1 MLLSFFQWM
10 GDSALAKLI
19 LSAAWYSPILQGI
32 HLLSLATFAGAVVIV
47 DLRLIGAGVKSRTP
61 REIER
66 EAMPWLKGAFLMLVI
81 TGIPQVFSLAMKEY
95 YSPYF
100 WYKMAGIAIGFI
112 FMFTLRRNIVN
123 AGDDANPIAAKAVGL
138 FSMALWTTVAVNARL
153 IGLLG

>member
-32 HLLSLATFAGAVVIV
+32 HLLALATFAGSIVIV
-47 DLRLIGAGVKSRTP
+47 DLRLIGAGVKGRSA

-66 EAMPWLKGAFLMLVI
+66 EALPWLKGAFLTLFL
-81 TGIPQVFSLAMKEY
+81 TGVPQLFSLAMKEY

-100 WYKMAGIAIGFI
+100 WYKMSGIAIGF
-112 FMFTLRRNIVN
+112 TLMLTVRRRIVN
-123 AGDDANPIAAKAVGL
+123 AGDRANPLVAKAVGL
-138 FSMALWTTVAVNARL
+138 FSMALWTSVAINARL

>member
-32 HLLSLATFAGAVVIV
+32 HLLSLATFAGSIVIV
-47 DLRLIGAGVKSRTP
+47 DLRLIGAGVSSRP
-61 REIER
+61 ARQIER
-66 EAMPWLKGAFLMLVI
+66 EALPWLKGAFLMLFI
-81 TGIPQVFSLAMKEY
+81 TGVPQVFSLAMKEY
-95 YSPYF
+95 FSPYF
-100 WYKMAGIAIGFI
+100 WYKMSAIVIGFI
-112 FMFTLRRNIVN
+112 FMFTLRRRIVN

-138 FSMALWTTVAVNARL
+138 LSMALWTFVAVNARL